1 MELHSSAHV
10 RLARAAL
17 ASGSPDALE
26 ALARAATAPD
36 PALRQAARAT
46 LIAEARARGVA
57 GPLPDEGA
65 GAAEFTRL
73 RDALAAAFIAARE
86 GA

>member
-1 MELHSSAHV
+1 MELRSSAHV

-26 ALARAATAPD
+26 ALARAAAAAD
-36 PALRQAARAT
+36 PVLRQAARAT
-46 LIAEARARGVA
+46 LIAEARSRGIA
-57 GPLPDEGA
+57 GVPRDEGA
-65 GAAEFTRL
+65 SADEFARL
-73 RDALAAAFIAARE
+73 RDALAAAFVAARE